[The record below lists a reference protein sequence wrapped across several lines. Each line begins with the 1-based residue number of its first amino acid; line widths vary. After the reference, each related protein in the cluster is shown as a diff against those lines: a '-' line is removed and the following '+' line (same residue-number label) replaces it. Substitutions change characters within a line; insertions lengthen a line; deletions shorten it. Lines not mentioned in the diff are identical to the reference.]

1 MTSYD
6 DWYPSNY
13 LKADDVIDN
22 AMVLTISSIQPEK
35 MQDGKQKPVV
45 FFKEEKRGLVLNVTN
60 KNFLV
65 MLTRSKNPADA
76 VGQRV
81 SLVRSRPNI
90 RASRAW
96 PCACAGQP
104 PARQVCNHS
113 RSRPSP
119 DRRSAVVRP
128 ARRPSPKRWTTTF
141 HTRFDPCQ
149 PPRRPARCPPPFAR
163 SSASR
168 FSRRTWTAN
177 GSARWRRSSGCSRA
191 PAWRPCAQAVGS
203 RRSEEFLNSLLER
216 AGRFEVVHLSP
227 KQKRWVEDPVL
238 KAKGASA

>member
-81 SLVRSRPNI
+81 SLV
-90 RASRAW
+90 AVEAEYQGK
-96 PCACAGQP
+96 PCMAL
-104 PARQVCNHS
+104 RL
-113 RSRPSP
+113 
-119 DRRSAVVRP
+119 
-128 ARRPSPKRWTTTF
+128 
-141 HTRFDPCQ
+141 
-149 PPRRPARCPPPFAR
+149 RRPAAGQASPQPQPKPPKP
-163 SSASR
+163 
-168 FSRRTWTAN
+168 
-177 GSARWRRSSGCSRA
+177 G
-191 PAWRPCAQAVGS
+191 PAKRGRPPGKKTLA
-203 RRSEEFLNSLLER
+203 EEMDDNIPYTL
-216 AGRFEVVHLSP
+216 
-227 KQKRWVEDPVL
+227 
-238 KAKGASA
+238 